1 MSLQSISKM
10 PPKSR
15 KFKEPKLS
23 RKEAMSQA
31 QSSFRCQ
38 HESVPHSHLF
48 IKVLYLP
55 ALAHDFPFAISVPD
69 DLLDIII

>member
-1 MSLQSISKM
+1 
-10 PPKSR
+10 
-15 KFKEPKLS
+15 
-23 RKEAMSQA
+23 MSQA
-31 QSSFRCQ
+31 QSSLRCQ
-38 HESVPHSHLF
+38 HESVQHSHLF